1 MLQAWWSNRFGHSW
15 PPSEGGTNTA
25 RSRVC
30 VPSPHD
36 DEHGVHSPHSP
47 TWQSTAAAVNETTK
61 EARAP

>member
-47 TWQSTAAAVNETTK
+47 T
-61 EARAP
+61 